1 MKSEIIIAG
10 MTCAN
15 CAKSVSKTLHNIGL
29 SDVYVDFANGKAR
42 FKPNPTVEESS
53 IKKALK
59 SIGFQVIDPKTSH
72 SSNKKLTYLFWISV
86 ILTIPLFAHMFFPP
100 WSFLYNPWLQLSLCI
115 PVYIIGLYYFGPGAW
130 GSIKNGVPNMDVLIL
145 LGASAAFAYSLWG
158 FVNHYA
164 QLSINEYLFFE
175 TTATI
180 ITLVLLGNLIEHYS
194 VKRTGDAIEQ
204 LYQMQSKTVLKWT
217 DGKWLE
223 ADLESIVIQDRIKLN
238 SGNIIPVDGI
248 LEEGNFSINESLITG
263 ESLPLDKR
271 KNDKVI
277 SGTTILDGNGIML
290 STSSGISNTLTNI
303 IDLVQ
308 NAQNTKPNIQRLG
321 DKASAIFVPVVLLI
335 SIATFLFNF
344 YGFKLEL
351 EESLM
356 RSVAVIL
363 ISCPCAMGLA
373 TPTAIMVGL
382 GKAAKSG
389 ILFKSGVSIEELAK
403 TKSIVFDKTGTLTDG
418 NFVIKDIECFDL
430 SQREVKE
437 LVFSLELHSNHP
449 IAKSVV
455 KSFGDET
462 RELAFEEIVELKGLG
477 MKATDKNGNRYL
489 LGSSILTESFHSKM
503 LGNLFLIKNEK
514 LVAAIHLSD
523 SIKQNT
529 KPVTHYFLSQNIDTL
544 ILSGDHQSKCDEIA
558 ASSNIKTSIGNLLP
572 QDKLK
577 KIEQLQKNG
586 SVCMVGDGINDA
598 PSLSKAN
605 VGISLSDGSDI
616 AIHSADV
623 ILLHKNDLKSLISA
637 HKISLQTVKTI
648 KQNLFWAFAYNII
661 AIPLAAL
668 GFLSPMLAAL
678 SMAFSD
684 IIVIGNSLRIK
695 MKS

>member
-1 MKSEIIIAG
+1 
-10 MTCAN
+10 
-15 CAKSVSKTLHNIGL
+15 
-29 SDVYVDFANGKAR
+29 
-42 FKPNPTVEESS
+42 
-53 IKKALK
+53 
-59 SIGFQVIDPKTSH
+59 
-72 SSNKKLTYLFWISV
+72 
-86 ILTIPLFAHMFFPP
+86 
-100 WSFLYNPWLQLSLCI
+100 
-115 PVYIIGLYYFGPGAW
+115 
-130 GSIKNGVPNMDVLIL
+130 
-145 LGASAAFAYSLWG
+145 
-158 FVNHYA
+158 
-164 QLSINEYLFFE
+164 
-175 TTATI
+175 
-180 ITLVLLGNLIEHYS
+180 
-194 VKRTGDAIEQ
+194 
-204 LYQMQSKTVLKWT
+204 
-217 DGKWLE
+217 
-223 ADLESIVIQDRIKLN
+223 
-238 SGNIIPVDGI
+238 
-248 LEEGNFSINESLITG
+248 
-263 ESLPLDKR
+263 
-271 KNDKVI
+271 
-277 SGTTILDGNGIML
+277 
-290 STSSGISNTLTNI
+290 
-303 IDLVQ
+303 
-308 NAQNTKPNIQRLG
+308 
-321 DKASAIFVPVVLLI
+321 
-335 SIATFLFNF
+335 
-344 YGFKLEL
+344 
-351 EESLM
+351 M

-418 NFVIKDIECFDL
+418 NFVIKDIECFEL

-449 IAKSVV
+449 IAKSIV
-455 KSFGDET
+455 KSFGGET